1 MKSIV
6 VLIVVIHLVL
16 FVFAQEKMPGALPL
30 PSWGLSITPNLL
42 KRTSIDHRGEKYE
55 LGSSP
60 QIGGEVLIKYRYAFL
75 PNYRLIF
82 AGGVNWISYDFD
94 YNISKDLFI
103 PPTGVDISS
112 NQAPSRHSDVF
123 HLRGQLEVERQF
135 FRTKKKSVSMALGAS
150 LLYSPQN
157 NESAREVIVYPG
169 GSSVTFLYRNQTN
182 NNNDRP
188 WMNFH
193 ISAGPE
199 WLVGRRQT
207 LQLHGKLNFS
217 PVKFITGTYYV
228 EVGNEPVQIGQYGVT
243 GSYIGMSLTYIFNR
257 STPEL

>member
-6 VLIVVIHLVL
+6 MLIVVIHLVL
-16 FVFAQEKMPGALPL
+16 SGFAQKKMPGALP
-30 PSWGLSITPNLL
+30 PSSWGISITPNFL
-42 KRTSIDHRGEKYE
+42 KRSSIDDREGKYE

-60 QIGGEVLIKYRYAFL
+60 QIGGEALIKYHYAFL

-82 AGGVNWISYDFD
+82 AAGVNWISYDFD

-123 HLRGQLEVERQF
+123 HLRGQIEVERKF
-135 FRTKKKSVSMALGAS
+135 FRTIKKSVSIAFGAS

-157 NESAREVIVYPG
+157 YESAREVIVYPG
-169 GSSVTFLYRNQTN
+169 GSSVTFLYREQTN

-188 WMNFH
+188 WINFH
-193 ISAGPE
+193 IAAGPE

-207 LQLHGKLNFS
+207 VQLQGKLNFS
-217 PVKFITGTYYV
+217 PVKFIRGTYYV
-228 EVGNEPVQIGQYGVT
+228 EVGNEPVQMGEYGVT
-243 GSYIGMSLTYIFNR
+243 GS
-257 STPEL
+257 